1 LDNRVD
7 YLYQKK
13 MKELAILLPHGTTT
27 LSSLILTIEVI
38 EEANAYFIQK
48 GKAPVFRTSL
58 VGAEKGKTVNGSFA
72 IQRDKSTSEPDT
84 ADLIIVPAIGGDIE
98 SAIKNNKKNI
108 EWVMRQYKNG
118 AEVASICTGAFIL
131 GAAGLLDGRSCST
144 HWGFANTFRSMFPG
158 VNLTIEKIITDER
171 GVYTSGG
178 ALSSLNLVL
187 YLIGKYYSRETA
199 VYCAKVFELD
209 IDRNTQSP
217 YIIFS
222 GQKKHDDE
230 QIRTAQLFMENNV
243 GDKIIIENLS
253 SKFSMERRSF
263 DRRFKKATG
272 NTPLEYMQRL
282 KVEAA
287 KKYLERGRKTINE
300 VMYEVGYSD
309 VRAFREVFKKITGMS
324 PVEYKNKYS
333 Y

>member
-1 LDNRVD
+1 
-7 YLYQKK
+7 
-13 MKELAILLPHGTTT
+13 MKELAILLPYGTTT

-58 VGAEKGKTVNGSFA
+58 VGGEKGKTVNGSFA
-72 IQRDKSTSEPDT
+72 IQRDKSTSELDM
-84 ADLIIVPAIGGDIE
+84 ADLIIVPAIGGNVE

-131 GAAGLLDGRSCST
+131 GAAGLLDGKSCST
-144 HWGFANTFRSMFPG
+144 HWGFANTFRGMFPG

-209 IDRNTQSP
+209 IDRNNQSP

-230 QIRTAQLFMENNV
+230 QIRTAQLFMESNV
-243 GDKIIIENLS
+243 GDKIIIEKLS

-287 KKYLERGRKTINE
+287 KKYLEKGRKTINE

-324 PVEYKNKYS
+324 PVEYKNKYN

>member
-1 LDNRVD
+1 
-7 YLYQKK
+7 
-13 MKELAILLPHGTTT
+13 MKQLAILLPEGSTT

-38 EEANAYFIQK
+38 EVANAYSTKK
-48 GKAPVFRTSL
+48 GNAPVFRTTL
-58 VGAEKGKTVNGSFA
+58 VGSGKVKAANGSFA
-72 IQRDKSTSEPDT
+72 IQREKSTGDVGIV
-84 ADLIIVPAIGGDIE
+84 DLIVVPALGDDIA
-98 SAIKNNKKNI
+98 SALKDNKKNI
-108 EWVMRQYKNG
+108 EWVLNQYKNG
-118 AEVASICTGAFIL
+118 AEVASLCTGAFIL
-131 GAAGLLDGRSCST
+131 GAAGLLNGRSCST
-144 HWGFANTFRSMFPG
+144 HWGFADTFRSLFPK

-199 VYCAKVFELD
+199 VYCAKVFELE
-209 IDRNTQSP
+209 IERNNQSQ

-222 GQKKHDDE
+222 GQKKHTDE
-230 QIRTAQLFMENNV
+230 QIKTVQQFMENNI

-253 SKFSMERRSF
+253 SKFSIERRNF

-287 KKYLERGRKTINE
+287 KKYLEHGRKTINE

-324 PVEYKNKYS
+324 PIEYRNKYN
-333 Y
+333 